1 MIQYIYF
8 ATGNAHKR
16 EELQQILN
24 AKFGAANLGAAK
36 FGAASI
42 TVKMPC
48 EAGIEFDPEET
59 GATFLENA
67 PIKARELYKIVKEP
81 VIADDSGLCVDALDG
96 RPGVLSARYG
106 AKLGGAKDGEKLDAA
121 QRNALLLGEIGNAA
135 QRKARFVCSMVLLLD
150 ENRFFCAQE
159 TLEGEIISPS
169 KNGALGRGSGGFGYD
184 PLLFIPEK
192 GCTVAEL
199 SAQEKNT
206 ISHRGKA
213 TLAIAKFLGN
223 LPAYGKMV

>member
-1 MIQYIYF
+1 MTQYIYF

-24 AKFGAANLGAAK
+24 SEVDGSAKSTPK
-36 FGAASI
+36 I

-48 EAGIEFDPEET
+48 EAGIEFDPDET
-59 GATFLENA
+59 GESFLENA
-67 PIKARELYKIVKEP
+67 LIKARELYKIVKEP

-106 AKLGGAKDGEKLDAA
+106 AMYGGKKLDDAA
-121 QRNALLLGEIGNAA
+121 RNALLLAEIGNTA

-159 TLEGEIISPS
+159 TLEGEIIAPL
-169 KNGALGRGSGGFGYD
+169 KDAEDAGRGSGGFGYD
-184 PLLFIPEK
+184 PLLYIPEK
-192 GCTVAEL
+192 CRTVAEL
-199 SAQEKNT
+199 SAQEKNS

-213 TLAIAKFLGN
+213 AAAIAKFLDRLN
-223 LPAYGKMV
+223 AAS